1 VNNITVLEMQMNII
15 YALLKRLLAS
25 VNASISLQTLGLMI
39 MISIFIFADAVQS
52 VIAKLAPTT

>member
-1 VNNITVLEMQMNII
+1 VLEMQMNII